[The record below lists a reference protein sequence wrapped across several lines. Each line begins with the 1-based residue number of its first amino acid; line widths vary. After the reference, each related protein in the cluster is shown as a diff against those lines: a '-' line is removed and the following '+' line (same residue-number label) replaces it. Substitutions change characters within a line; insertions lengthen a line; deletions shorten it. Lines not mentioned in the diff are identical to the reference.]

1 MRGYREAVSSSVASI
16 SRVRRKV
23 REFARVAFSDP
34 GLTEIELAVGEA
46 LANSAEH
53 GGAGEIR
60 VRCWFTE
67 ASLVVEI
74 EDDGEGFNEV
84 TILDRPRHPQDPAP
98 RGYGLMIMR
107 HSMDRVQFGDRG
119 RRVRLTKLLAPSNPR
134 FSLSEPT
141 LG

>member
-67 ASLVVEI
+67 ASLVVE
-74 EDDGEGFNEV
+74 GFNEV

-119 RRVRLTKLLAPSNPR
+119 RRVRLTKRLAPSNPR